1 MIIDFFAIPEGQ
13 FITVIENIKCAILR
27 IKWALQTIRVE
38 HARRKATLLVTFFDT
53 VQASISQ
60 SLAAM
65 HGLASSAPKHLFS
78 FFMLGL
84 VLSSTRLPFFPLA
97 VGSSGFSQKHT

>member
-13 FITVIENIKCAILR
+13 FITVIENVKCAILR

-53 VQASISQ
+53 VQASISH
-60 SLAAM
+60 AM